1 MLLSIILG
9 YLIGV
14 PVTFFLTRQL
24 LRALAQRM
32 ATGEEPRR
40 WIRTVG
46 GVLGALALAPA
57 IFAGVIF
64 AGYMGQRPGG
74 TIGNVMG
81 MQDLAV
87 PTVVGVALA
96 IGTFAIV
103 AVAAT
108 LGAGLGLLMSRAIFA
123 GRRP

>member
-14 PVTFFLTRQL
+14 PITFFLTRQL

-96 IGTFAIV
+96 VGTFLIV

-123 GRRP
+123 GRQP